1 MTTLLEKQIRANEIQ
16 NKLMAE
22 LSDLS
27 YRAFN
32 GERQPRRGFSENIT
46 ALGQVPFSD
55 SQATNIITK
64 EMIKEYQDEQLSH
77 QGATDSFGEK
87 LKYFPTTE
95 DYTLKVFHPL
105 SIIGLRRPATERDV
119 ARYKNDF
126 QRLAKELQKTRVKI
140 QELEAEVIEVKL
152 EIEATTSDTER
163 RLKTFRLRGI
173 QDEIE
178 RNNRYINGKQREVRD
193 LQDIIANLESNIE
206 ENKALKADVERQ
218 NKEGLKQV
226 ETALMMANRNKL
238 FVEQGLDEADAD
250 YLTRLRNIPNEK
262 FDVNLYKDKA
272 ELNNIIK
279 LKELLKEL
287 TRKNDII
294 ENITKFFNA
303 ETIFKI
309 IKIFPK
315 IKKEFLEKYG
325 YDNKTVSFE
334 EIIDFIDGAL
344 NPPITVA
351 IGAPV
356 GFPST
361 PAPAPT
367 PAPLTG
373 MKKTGFIKPPFDIL
387 RIASYEDDSETELS
401 WGITENCLYIID
413 NNSGNFVFL
422 KIGTKLG
429 RNCIF
434 FSYTD
439 NKENSFN
446 EIKGNNFN
454 KAICNH
460 LNMTSQEKFLMF
472 HRRTT
477 LPELYKLFLDFGL
490 KPVPESEIKEKG
502 SMFGFEK
509 SYGWGLKHQHTEIP
523 KHIKFGNTILLYHK
537 LFYYNVLSLKDKSL
551 HSIEGLK
558 NSKVSDDFVKIIVN
572 ICNSQNVPKSAINNL
587 NSDEQKLFN
596 QILHLS
602 GMNKFIHQTGDG
614 IIGELKNR
622 LELIEGEIEAG
633 NDNKELINELRDVLM
648 KLYHYKIIS
657 YNSAKK
663 HLKQFN

>member
-77 QGATDSFGEK
+77 QGATDNYGEK

-95 DYTLKVFHPL
+95 DYTLKTFHPIPL
-105 SIIGLRRPATERDV
+105 RGLRRPATERDV
-119 ARYKNDF
+119 AHYKNNF
-126 QRLAKELQKTRVKI
+126 QRIAEELQKARVNI

-315 IKKEFLEKYG
+315 IKK
-325 YDNKTVSFE
+325 
-334 EIIDFIDGAL
+334 
-344 NPPITVA
+344 
-351 IGAPV
+351 
-356 GFPST
+356 
-361 PAPAPT
+361 
-367 PAPLTG
+367 
-373 MKKTGFIKPPFDIL
+373 
-387 RIASYEDDSETELS
+387 
-401 WGITENCLYIID
+401 
-413 NNSGNFVFL
+413 NF
-422 KIGTKLG
+422 
-429 RNCIF
+429 
-434 FSYTD
+434 
-439 NKENSFN
+439 
-446 EIKGNNFN
+446 
-454 KAICNH
+454 
-460 LNMTSQEKFLMF
+460 
-472 HRRTT
+472 
-477 LPELYKLFLDFGL
+477 
-490 KPVPESEIKEKG
+490 
-502 SMFGFEK
+502 
-509 SYGWGLKHQHTEIP
+509 
-523 KHIKFGNTILLYHK
+523 
-537 LFYYNVLSLKDKSL
+537 
-551 HSIEGLK
+551 
-558 NSKVSDDFVKIIVN
+558 
-572 ICNSQNVPKSAINNL
+572 
-587 NSDEQKLFN
+587 
-596 QILHLS
+596 
-602 GMNKFIHQTGDG
+602 
-614 IIGELKNR
+614 
-622 LELIEGEIEAG
+622 
-633 NDNKELINELRDVLM
+633 
-648 KLYHYKIIS
+648 
-657 YNSAKK
+657 
-663 HLKQFN
+663 